1 MKPVR
6 LLLIAVTALLTHS
19 VYADVHIKVPEQGEP
34 PQYTSAAGP
43 AFEIDGSIT
52 VIHDGEWAAI
62 PFWRLPTCV
71 PLDFNLLEQVDA
83 PAAFGC
89 QLLVEGFVRLQ
100 RGTFNI
106 MSWEA
111 RGVDDVPV
119 WFVSWSQL
127 QAAMADNVLTMTEI
141 NAMSSLVKGSAN
153 TYNEQNHTFANH
165 QVSHLS
171 MQARGT
177 LEDGRTFR
185 LSANE
190 VALDLIYVDIDFY

>member
-1 MKPVR
+1 MIRKT
-6 LLLIAVTALLTHS
+6 LLLISLSLLAVS
-19 VYADVHIKVPEQGEP
+19 GYADVHIKVPQQGEP

-62 PFWRLPTCV
+62 PFWRLPACV
-71 PLDFNLLEQVDA
+71 PPNFNLLVQVDA

-89 QLLVEGFVRLQ
+89 ELLVEGFVRLQ

-111 RGVDDVPV
+111 RGVDEVPV
-119 WFVSWSQL
+119 WFVSLSEL
-127 QAAMADNVLTMTEI
+127 QAAMADQVLTMTEI
-141 NAMSSLVKGSAN
+141 NAMSSLEKGSAT

-177 LEDGRTFR
+177 LEDGRSFR

-190 VALDLIYVDIDFY
+190 VALDLIFVDIDFY